1 MNWRREADGM
11 VVEQAGGGTLSVL
24 TISGDTETW
33 DVGAEDGIGWVKQD
47 DGSLDIMMRATL
59 QQAFGEYEIISS
71 FGQGAWQCVRWESQ
85 NGERETEARP

>member
-11 VVEQAGGGTLSVL
+11 VIEQAGAGTLTVV
-24 TISGDTETW
+24 TITDYQETW
-33 DVGAEDGIGWVKQD
+33 AIGAEDGVGWVKQD

-59 QQAFGEYEIISS
+59 REAFGEYEIVGS

-85 NGERETEARP
+85 DGDHETEARP